1 MTPFAIWIA
10 NQLIPLIDDLDSSSK
25 GKAYRIKKLLTSR
38 REEIIENQYNE
49 IKKLESKYKKLYE
62 GSPVMCRTINKDGII
77 IDCNQAYLDH
87 LGYSSKDEVIG
98 HSIFEHTPPEGI
110 NVKRESFE
118 QWRKTGIVK
127 NKEVWLKKKDGT
139 KFPALINA
147 NNLYDDEGNL
157 ISSNTVIADLTENHR
172 TRRLLERANEELKIA
187 QQMKDEFIRIA
198 AHELRSPIQPIML
211 CAELAKKGPNKQ
223 EEVLD
228 IVISES
234 RRLKKLADDILD
246 VTRIESGSLTYDL
259 QKSKINEIILEMAN
273 SARLV
278 ADQTNNGDKPSVT
291 VDVKLDKDVELFLD
305 KGRIAQALSNILNN
319 CLKFTKEGRIAIETT
334 ILAHKKLFEIKISD
348 TGVGIAPDILPKLFE
363 KFVTKTSGDTANKHG
378 TGLGLFITKSIVQA
392 HGGDVFA
399 YNNEDGK
406 GANFVLRLPISTSN
420 TSEG

>member
-1 MTPFAIWIA
+1 M
-10 NQLIPLIDDLDSSSK
+10 IDDLDMNSSK
-25 GKAYRIKKLLTSR
+25 GKTYRIRKLLTSR
-38 REEIIENQYNE
+38 REEIIEKQYDE
-49 IKKLESKYKKLYE
+49 IKKLESKYRKLYE

-77 IDCNQAYLDH
+77 IDCNQAYLNH
-87 LGYSSKDEVIG
+87 LGYSTKDEVIG

-110 NVKRESFE
+110 SVKRESFE
-118 QWRKTGIVK
+118 QWRETGIVK

-157 ISSNTVIADLTENHR
+157 VSSNTVIADLTDNYQAR
-172 TRRLLERANEELKIA
+172 KLLERANEELKIA

-198 AHELRSPIQPIML
+198 AHELRTPIQPIML
-211 CAELAKKGPNKQ
+211 CAELAKKGIGKQ

-228 IVISES
+228 VIITES

-246 VTRIESGSLTYDL
+246 VTRIESGSLAYDL

-273 SARLV
+273 AARLV
-278 ADQTNNGDKPSVT
+278 ADQADNGSKSPVT
-291 VDVKLDKDVELFLD
+291 IDLKLDDDVELSMD
-305 KGRIAQALSNILNN
+305 KARIAQVLSNILNN
-319 CLKFTKEGRIAIETT
+319 SLKFTKEGRIAIETT
-334 ILAHKKLFEIKISD
+334 ILPHKKLFEIKISD
-348 TGVGIAPDILPKLFE
+348 TGTGIAPDILPNLFG

-378 TGLGLFITKSIVQA
+378 SGLGLFITKLIVQA

-399 YNNEDGK
+399 HNNEDGK
-406 GANFVLRLPISTSN
+406 GATFVLRLPIPGSN